1 MAPSYNL
8 KMIFT
13 SYDTKVN
20 GGEHVYELFAWK
32 RVQKLGMLSWL

>member
-20 GGEHVYELFAWK
+20 GGEHV
-32 RVQKLGMLSWL
+32 